1 MFEKI
6 KEMISNYVE
15 VNPDEISTNS
25 RFIEDIGLNSYD
37 FMCMLGEIEEEFN
50 ISVDE
55 SEIINLH
62 TKMDVLKEGS
72 NREVTNADILRRLSN
87 LEKYIYNEK

>member
-6 KEMISNYVE
+6 KEIISNYVE

-50 ISVDE
+50 M
-55 SEIINLH
+55 NQKL
-62 TKMDVLKEGS
+62 
-72 NREVTNADILRRLSN
+72 
-87 LEKYIYNEK
+87 

>member
-6 KEMISNYVE
+6 KEIITNYVE
-15 VNPDEISTNS
+15 VNPEEITTDS

-37 FMCMLGEIEEEFN
+37 FMCMLGDVEEEFN
-50 ISVDE
+50 IAVDE

-62 TKMDVLKEGS
+62 TVGEAITYFESLQ
-72 NREVTNADILRRLSN
+72 
-87 LEKYIYNEK
+87 

>member
-55 SEIINLH
+55 SKIINLH
-62 TKMDVLKEGS
+62 TVGEAISYFESLQ
-72 NREVTNADILRRLSN
+72 
-87 LEKYIYNEK
+87 